1 MPHSYK
7 KWLRI
12 FAKQLNLKKIKNGHF
27 SFFVWHFASTTYCNF
42 KFWKIGPPYCT
53 AFKLHIF
60 GYSKRLCPVA
70 QPLQAAHILG
80 FTTPQPGCTAFISC
94 ILLRIQ
100 EAADRKRS
108 LQKLLIIEDSRGCIP
123 ETQSSEA
130 AHYLGFKTLLA
141 GNTVFRSC
149 SLIQDAADRLHT
161 AQCSCALC
169 SLRKLHYWGFKTPVT
184 GYTLYSFQK
193 LLFLE
198 IQRFKRLLTCCP
210 ASRSSFIFLNFLLA
224 LESCKLFN
232 YHSHQGLK
240 LSYIT
245 V

>member
-1 MPHSYK
+1 M
-7 KWLRI
+7 
-12 FAKQLNLKKIKNGHF
+12 
-27 SFFVWHFASTTYCNF
+27 WHFASASHCNF
-42 KFWKIGPPYCT
+42 KFWKIDPPYCT

-161 AQCSCALC
+161 AHVHCAAFVSCIIED
-169 SLRKLHYWGFKTPVT
+169 SRHQWPVT
-184 GYTLYSFQK
+184 HYIVFKSCSFWRFRDSRGCWPVAQPPEAV
-193 LLFLE
+193 LF
-198 IQRFKRLLTCCP
+198 
-210 ASRSSFIFLNFLLA
+210 S
-224 LESCKLFN
+224 
-232 YHSHQGLK
+232 
-240 LSYIT
+240 
-245 V
+245 